1 MVSTNDAMLA
11 ALKDAEPVLA
21 DLDALLKKRHP
32 GFTGLSELVTV
43 RAAIARGIA
52 MQIAEMRAKLGEEYR
67 VGFDGPPAD

>member
-1 MVSTNDAMLA
+1 MVNTNDAMLA

-32 GFTGLSELVTV
+32 GFTGLPELVTV

-52 MQIAEMRAKLGEEYR
+52 LHIAEIREKLGEEYR
-67 VGFDGPPAD
+67 AGFDGPPGD